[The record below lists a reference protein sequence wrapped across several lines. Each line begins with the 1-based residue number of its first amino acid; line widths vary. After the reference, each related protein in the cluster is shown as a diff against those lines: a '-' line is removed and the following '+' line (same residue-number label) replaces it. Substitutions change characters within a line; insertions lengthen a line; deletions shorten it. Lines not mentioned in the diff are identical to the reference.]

1 VIDDRTDGP
10 VVGGPGMVRY
20 ARWDGG
26 RIHVVKGILSS
37 WPYIL
42 EPDEIQ
48 AALDWYDEST
58 VALIEQAAVNWV
70 WVTWSVGFPPEDEA
84 LQQRELERYI
94 AICHD
99 RGLRVTGYVSL
110 TNAFPDA
117 WRRRGEPIDQWL
129 QRDAQG
135 RGIPYGAVTYASEPT
150 RYLVCLRQPAWQ
162 AYLRQQLGSAVVAGI
177 DGVLYD
183 NVGSGCQ
190 CERCEAAFRTYGRDV
205 AGRDFDRLP
214 DFGHAASGIVDKV
227 QRVVGVVPAGPPPDE
242 QAAWLWRRFID
253 QTLAEQIAE
262 LAAVAHGLR
271 PDVLVYANHNLDM
284 GTLAYPAADVVST
297 EDGREPG
304 LADDGSR
311 LENGVLLRA
320 LVASSDGRRPIRMEY
335 AVGHGRGTPDA
346 TDEVG
351 NSRFIPMAPRSQQR
365 SIAEAAMLGV
375 TTEINPEGYLKGGLS
390 RGDPWAV
397 EIWRAIE
404 RYHRF
409 LADHPQLYVGAV
421 SMATT
426 AVIVPDRWPD
436 ADPLRVRILE
446 SIAAAGLDFDVVLDR
461 QLSPARI
468 ARYALILVADLP
480 VVTEEAAAA
489 LASAAQRGAT
499 VVATPGSGR
508 LTPAFAPAAVD
519 LLARVP
525 AVRLAPSASDLMALS
540 RMLGAMAATSH
551 RIDGPD
557 SLVHSIRLRGSQILV
572 HLLNLGDEPIG
583 PITLSGFGN
592 LAPQVYSPDDA
603 KPDAERATDAIRV
616 GSLDLYA
623 VLVFGTAD
631 GGRVDARSSG
641 AGSPQE
647 ALLYDTSRP
656 PGDLR

>member
-1 VIDDRTDGP
+1 MSD
-10 VVGGPGMVRY
+10 PGIVRY

-37 WPYIL
+37 WPYVL

-48 AALDWYDEST
+48 AALEWYDEST

-70 WVTWSVGFPPEDEA
+70 WVTWSVGFPPDDEA
-84 LQQRELERYI
+84 LQQRHLQGYI
-94 AICHD
+94 ATCHE
-99 RGLRVTGYVSL
+99 RGLRVTAYVSL

-135 RGIPYGAVTYASEPT
+135 RGIPYGAVSYVSEPT
-150 RYLVCLRQPAWQ
+150 RYLVCLRQPAWR
-162 AYLRQQLGSAVVAGI
+162 AYLHRQVYSAVAAGV
-177 DGVLYD
+177 DGILYD

-190 CERCEAAFRTYGRDV
+190 CTRCEAAFREYGRVV
-205 AGRDFDRLP
+205 AGRDFDGLP
-214 DFGHAASGIVDKV
+214 DFGYAASGIVDKV
-227 QRVVGVVPAGPPPDE
+227 QRVVGVAPTGPVPDE

-304 LADDGSR
+304 LAHDGSR
-311 LENGVLLRA
+311 LENGGLLRA

-335 AVGHGRGTPDA
+335 AVGHGRGKPDA

-397 EIWRAIE
+397 ETWRAIE

-409 LADHPQLYVGAV
+409 LADHPQLYLGAV
-421 SMATT
+421 STATT
-426 AVIVPDRWPD
+426 AVVVPDRWPD
-436 ADPLRVRILE
+436 ADPLRMRILA
-446 SIAAAGLDFDVVLDR
+446 SIVAADLDFDVVLDR
-461 QLSPARI
+461 QLSPARL
-468 ARYALILVADLP
+468 APYTLIFVAELP
-480 VVTEEAAAA
+480 VVTDAAAAA
-489 LASAAQRGAT
+489 LASATERGAT

-508 LTPAFAPAAVD
+508 LTPAFAPAVVD

-525 AVRLAPSASDLMALS
+525 AIRIGPPATDMVALAQLLS
-540 RMLGAMAATSH
+540 GMAATQH
-551 RIDGPD
+551 RIVGPA
-557 SLVHSIRLRGSQILV
+557 SLIHSVRLRGSRILV

-583 PITLSGFGN
+583 PITLSGFGR
-592 LAPQVYSPDDA
+592 LLPEVDSPDPT
-603 KPDAERATDAIRV
+603 KPVAEPSADGIRV
-616 GSLDLYA
+616 GGLDLYA
-623 VLVFGTAD
+623 VLGFETAD
-631 GGRVDARSSG
+631 GGWAD
-641 AGSPQE
+641 
-647 ALLYDTSRP
+647 
-656 PGDLR
+656 PG

>member
-1 VIDDRTDGP
+1 MIGDRIHEP
-10 VVGGPGMVRY
+10 VVNAPGMVRY

-42 EPDEIQ
+42 EPDEVQ

-58 VALIEQAAVNWV
+58 VALIEQAALNWI

-84 LQQRELERYI
+84 LQQRQLEGYI
-94 AICHD
+94 ATCHD
-99 RGLRVTGYVSL
+99 RGVRVTAYVSL

-117 WRRRGEPIDQWL
+117 WRRRGQPIDQWL

-162 AYLRQQLGSAVVAGI
+162 AYLHRQVRSAVAAAV

-190 CERCEAAFRTYGRDV
+190 CARCEAAFREYGRDV

-227 QRVVGVVPAGPPPDE
+227 QRVVGVVPSGPPPDE
-242 QAAWLWRRFID
+242 QAAWLWRRFVD
-253 QTLAEQIAE
+253 QTLAEQFAE
-262 LAAVAHGLR
+262 LAAVAHGLN

-311 LENGVLLRA
+311 LHNGGLLRA
-320 LVASSDGRRPIRMEY
+320 LVASSDGRRPIRIEY
-335 AVGHGRGTPDA
+335 AVGHGRGASDA
-346 TDEVG
+346 ADKVG
-351 NSRFIPMAPRSQQR
+351 NSRFSPMAARSQQR

-397 EIWRAIE
+397 ETWRAIE

-421 SMATT
+421 STATT
-426 AVIVPDRWPD
+426 AVVVPDRWPD
-436 ADPLRVRILE
+436 ADPFRMRILDA
-446 SIAAAGLDFDVVLDR
+446 IAATGPDFDVVLDR
-461 QLSPARI
+461 QLSPARL
-468 ARYALILVADLP
+468 ARYDIIFVADIP
-480 VVTEEAAAA
+480 VVTDEAAAA
-489 LASAAQRGAT
+489 LASAAERGAT

-508 LTPAFAPAAVD
+508 LTPTFEPAAVD
-519 LLARVP
+519 LSARVP
-525 AVRLAPSASDLMALS
+525 TIRIAPAASDARAVS
-540 RMLGAMAATSH
+540 DMLGAMAATPH
-551 RIDGPD
+551 RIEGPA
-557 SLVHSIRLRGSQILV
+557 SLIRLVRRRGSRILV

-583 PITLSGFGN
+583 PITLSGFGD
-592 LAPQVYSPDDA
+592 LAPEVYSPDDA
-603 KPDAERATDAIRV
+603 KPVAERSTDGIRV
-616 GSLDLYA
+616 TSLDLYA
-623 VLVFGTAD
+623 VLAFQTAA
-631 GGRVDARSSG
+631 GGRFNQ
-641 AGSPQE
+641 GS
-647 ALLYDTSRP
+647 AV
-656 PGDLR
+656 